1 MLGSVWHQIGR
12 NLRAGCGNRQSLAA
26 HRGRFSVDSE
36 VLLKG
41 VGPDRHFNTGNLFL
55 AGIFVHVGFAVDR
68 FDTSLLQ
75 GLLFLFGAMLIE
87 GGKLAGPVCIAGAH
101 VVEVVRQ
108 FCCTRRFVGRNT
120 DTSLAEILPGNL
132 ILRGA
137 IFGNILFSQA
147 TFVDI
152 IGIEIAILIGI
163 AAREI
168 GISGPVGVCGGRNM
182 GTTGSTVFTG
192 SLAFISLC
200 PLCGLTAFGG
210 AALCHTWME
219 GSVCGPSHIA
229 ADLRDDAAAWP
240 GRNTEHTAVKLAGC
254 TSKSSESNGGGSQ
267 AESLCHSSFG
277 DFLFSGVLPICWSSF
292 LAISNLLGFCVVIFG
307 FLGPPAV
314 LNAGNN
320 AVGTSGRVGVSTC
333 GDRGVVLSVW
343 LQRSCPLFFL
353 PLLPSLLF
361 LFLLTLLLPILLL
374 FPLVVELPLVFGSVR
389 RGCGSRISTFAT
401 GVSTAASGRTHR
413 AVQSPGAT
421 KSSPASGGNCGS
433 SRPAK
438 LTHST
443 RPAFVSKLMR
453 EAAGAAEEE
462 APNHVS

>member
-101 VVEVVRQ
+101 VVEIVRQ

-182 GTTGSTVFTG
+182 GTAGSTVFIED
-192 SLAFISLC
+192 LAFIWLNAF
-200 PLCGLTAFGG
+200 CGLTAFGG
-210 AALCHTWME
+210 AALCHTRME

-254 TSKSSESNGGGSQ
+254 TSKSSEANGGGSQ
-267 AESLCHSSFG
+267 AESLCHSSLG
-277 DFLFSGVLPICWSSF
+277 DFLLSGVLPICCSSF
-292 LAISNLLGFCVVIFG
+292 LATSNLLGFCVVVFG

-333 GDRGVVLSVW
+333 GDRGVVLASR
-343 LQRSCPLFFL
+343 LLGSSSLL
-353 PLLPSLLF
+353 PLSLLLLLLLF
-361 LFLLTLLLPILLL
+361 LLALLLSILLL
-374 FPLVVELPLVFGSVR
+374 FPLVVELSLVFWSVR
-389 RGCGSRISTFAT
+389 GGCGSGISAFASR
-401 GVSTAASGRTHR
+401 GASAASGRPHGI
-413 AVQSPGAT
+413 VQSPSASKNG
-421 KSSPASGGNCGS
+421 SSPGGNCDS